1 MKQLNISARFF
12 ILLLASGLLLA
23 CANENNDNNK
33 EDDGN
38 QPPTISGTPATT
50 VNENS
55 PYHFAPTAADGDS
68 GDSLT
73 FSISNNPPWAN
84 FNSQTG
90 ILSGTPDLNDAGDY
104 DNIIISVSDGNASA
118 QLSAFTI
125 SVIDVS
131 PALVV
136 STHNPTTQA
145 AGTALHSNITITFN
159 APLDAATVTGTSVT
173 LRGAGNTAITTM
185 LSTNNQT
192 ITIDPAS
199 DLEPLT
205 TYAVTV
211 TTAVTSTNGAAL
223 DSDYSWNFTTLA
235 GSSIP
240 GIAQWEANML
250 SAGKSWGQFLTD
262 LNPAPGTYNEINTN
276 YYDGQRVYFQIADYT
291 GQEEPW
297 NTYAQ
302 EAERIYMNYLVTHDF
317 GMPGY
322 RRFAEGIYMDYVR
335 TGDNI
340 AYENIVK
347 IRDNPAFSN
356 AGTRRISTPAWYRE
370 RSSRE
375 IAYALEAH
383 IFAERVDH
391 PRDEADVARYVT
403 MALNHINEWITGEFS
418 DPDRHRRAPF
428 MFGLTAEA
436 LIMFYEWELDNGR
449 DPTALYNH
457 ASVPTEF
464 VPTMTIPEAIKA
476 MADYLY
482 DEAVVESGDNMGK
495 PMWVADLGGTR
506 GNWNDSGGTGYAAF
520 RYEDINKG
528 EPAPDLNLLIAP
540 AYAWLFLHYGEMKY
554 ITIADQLFVSGV
566 NLPNLN
572 RNTKIFNQNYRWSF
586 DYIKWR
592 NEGFAKWN

>member
-1 MKQLNISARFF
+1 MKQANSIVK
-12 ILLLASGLLLA
+12 LLLISLISGLLLA
-23 CANENNDNNK
+23 CADENNDDNGGDEN
-33 EDDGN
+33 N
-38 QPPTISGTPATT
+38 QPPTITGTPATT
-50 VNENS
+50 VNEGS
-55 PYHFAPTAADGDS
+55 PYHFAPTATDSDS
-68 GDSLT
+68 GDNLT
-73 FSISNNPPWAN
+73 FSISNKPAWADFDN
-84 FNSQTG
+84 QTG
-90 ILSGTPDLNDAGDY
+90 VLNGTPGLNDAGDY
-104 DNIIISVSDGNASA
+104 GNIIISVSDGNASA

-125 SVIDVS
+125 SVVDVS
-131 PALVV
+131 TALVV
-136 STHNPTTQA
+136 STHSPTTQA

-159 APLDAATVTGTSVT
+159 APLDAVTVTSTSVT
-173 LRGAGNTAITTM
+173 LRGAGNTAIATT

-211 TTAVTSTNGAAL
+211 TTAVTSTNGTAL
-223 DSDYSWNFTTLA
+223 DSDYSWSFTTLA
-235 GSSIP
+235 GSPIP
-240 GIAQWEANML
+240 EIAQWEANML
-250 SAGKSWGQFLTD
+250 AAGERWGQFLSD

-302 EAERIYMNYLVTHDF
+302 EAERIYMNYLVAHDF

-335 TGDNI
+335 TGDSF

-356 AGTRRISTPAWYRE
+356 AGTRRISVPAWYRE

-403 MALNHINEWITGEFS
+403 MALNHIREWITGEFS

-520 RYEDINKG
+520 RYEDINRG

-566 NLPNLN
+566 NLPNLD